1 MRWIETQ
8 SDSELVNRLAHQN
21 RIRTIPATLLVQRGL
36 SDPEQASAF
45 LDPRLRDLSDPLLIG
60 GLQQVVLRLVVAI
73 EHKEKVLVF
82 GDYDVD
88 GVTSTTI
95 LVDVLRRFGL
105 NPDFVVPRRLEE
117 GYGLS
122 MGAIERALQN
132 GKPDLFIAVD
142 CGTNSVEE
150 IAYLK
155 SQQIEVMVIDHHQ
168 SKESLPE
175 NCLLVNPHV
184 LDAEDVPWKYLCA
197 VGLVFKVLH
206 GLVKHLRQQGH
217 EIAEN
222 MDIRRY
228 LDLVAMGTIADLVPL
243 THENRILACQGMSR
257 LQQTGN
263 QGLQALFLSVGL
275 SSDRPLQPVD
285 ISFRISP
292 RINAS
297 GRLADAVL
305 PISLL
310 LENNF
315 QNCLDIAGQLD
326 EMNRERQEI
335 ERRIVE
341 EAEAR
346 IESSLA
352 DHAGLV
358 LFDEQWHPGVVGV
371 VANRISRKY
380 HRPCIVLGAEGKL
393 AKGSGRTV
401 RGMSL
406 VEILTAGDSLL
417 ESWGGHP
424 MAVGVSL
431 QQKNVP
437 AFQEFFN
444 RAVIE
449 ALGKEPVEPELQI
462 ACEVELA
469 ELDEKLLE
477 DLATFHP
484 FGQGN
489 PEPVFVLRKLVLK
502 RPPERFGQDHIRFQI
517 HHPNGSWLAGV
528 GWKMLENPL
537 PAGVPVDIAFRFRWN
552 YFNGRRYPQ
561 VELEDW
567 TPSFAVVESV
577 EEN

>member
-8 SDSELVNRLAHQN
+8 SDPETVNVLVRENQLHHIAA
-21 RIRTIPATLLVQRGL
+21 ILLVQRNLL
-36 SDPEQASAF
+36 SAEQATAF
-45 LDPRLRDLSDPLLIG
+45 LEPRLRDMSDPFLIQ
-60 GLQQVVLRLVVAI
+60 GLEDVVVRLIQAI
-73 EHKEKVLVF
+73 QRQEKVLIF

-95 LVDVLRRFGL
+95 LVDVMRRFGL
-105 NPDFVVPRRLEE
+105 QPDFIVPRRLEE

-122 MGAIERALQN
+122 MNAIERALSE
-132 GKPDLFIAVD
+132 GAPDLFIAVD

-150 IAYLK
+150 IAYLR
-155 SQQIEVMVIDHHQ
+155 QQGIDVIVIDHHQ
-168 SKESLPE
+168 SKDELPAD
-175 NCLLVNPHV
+175 CILVNPHV
-184 LDAEDVPWKYLCA
+184 RDEENVPWKYLCA
-197 VGLVFKVLH
+197 VGLVFKVVH
-206 GLVKHLRQQGH
+206 GLIKRLRQFGDKA
-217 EIAEN
+217 AEN

-243 THENRILACQGMSR
+243 TQENRILACQGMSR
-257 LQQTGN
+257 LQYTGN

-297 GRLADAVL
+297 GRLADASL
-305 PISLL
+305 PINLL

-315 QNCLDIAGQLD
+315 QRCLQIASELD

-335 ERRIVE
+335 ERKIVE
-341 EAEAR
+341 SAESL
-346 IESSLA
+346 IESTQQQ
-352 DHAGLV
+352 HAGLV
-358 LFDEQWHPGVVGV
+358 LFDKEWHPGVVGV

-380 HRPCIVLGAEGKL
+380 HRPCIVLGAEGDL

-406 VEILTAGDSLL
+406 VDILSAGDHLL

-431 QQKNVP
+431 KQDNVA
-437 AFQEFFN
+437 AFQSFFN
-444 RAVIE
+444 QAVVE
-449 ALGKEPVEPELQI
+449 ALGKDPVEPELEI
-462 ACEVELA
+462 ACEIG
-469 ELDEKLLE
+469 LE
-477 DLATFHP
+477 DLNEELLETLSLFHP

-502 RPPERFGQDHIRFQI
+502 RTPEKFGQDHIRFQI
-517 HHPNGSWLAGV
+517 HLPNGNWLAGV
-528 GWKMLENPL
+528 GWKMLDNPL
-537 PAGVPVDIAFRFRWN
+537 PSDVPVDIAFRFRWN

-567 TPSFAVVESV
+567 KLSS
-577 EEN
+577 